1 MGIDRIGKGGGVPPT
16 NVGDVSGPAKT
27 GGTGRAFEVS
37 KPEKAAEAGAAQG
50 VAPASTALEQLR
62 AGKIDLHGYVDLKVN
77 EATAHL
83 QALPPEQLDS
93 IRGMLREQISSD
105 PALADLFR
113 QATGHA
119 PPVPEE

>member
-1 MGIDRIGKGGGVPPT
+1 MGIDRIGKGGGVPP
-16 NVGDVSGPAKT
+16 NVGDVGGPTKA

-37 KPEKAAEAGAAQG
+37 KPEQATETQATQA

-62 AGKIDLHGYVDLKVN
+62 AGKIDVHGYVDLKVG

-83 QALPPEQLDS
+83 HALPPEQLDS